1 MPLLSLEVISERYN
15 SEYENKLAD
24 YEALGILYY
33 AIYNPFSDRRSRF
46 RNRQRLEVYGLVS
59 GKYELL
65 PCEDNRI
72 WLPEIDLALG
82 YEQGTHISWCREWLY
97 WYNQSENRYLTDR
110 EDAIIAKAIANQER
124 LIANQECIAKQ
135 EAEQKMQRL
144 AEKLKALGI
153 NPDEV

>member
-1 MPLLSLEVISERYN
+1 
-15 SEYENKLAD
+15 
-24 YEALGILYY
+24 
-33 AIYNPFSDRRSRF
+33 
-46 RNRQRLEVYGLVS
+46 VS